1 MNKKINF
8 FIFDITQGN
17 GTERAVAN
25 LSNNFANN
33 NYSVAIY
40 SILSHSGSKPVFDLN
55 SDIKILH
62 LGYRLKSNIILNLV
76 TYFKIF
82 LLFIK
87 FFSSKKSEYFIGTVH
102 AINFILI
109 GLSKFINS
117 SNKFIACEHISYH
130 AISTYSIYF
139 RKLVYKYIDAI
150 VVLTNGD
157 KNHYG
162 DLKPKVSVISNELSF
177 YPNQLNTNR
186 KNTILAVGRLE
197 FQKGYLHMLEAI
209 RPIFRIHKDW
219 KLKIYGNGSLKETL
233 NNYIHQNN
241 LQNFIEIFEPIKNI
255 EDEFRSSSIYL
266 MTSEFEGLPMVLIE
280 AKASGLPIVAW
291 DCPYGP
297 REIIEEND
305 GFLTPFKNTNEI
317 TNALL
322 KLIENETLREDFSRN
337 AKINSLKFSS
347 DIVLKKWQEL
357 FNNLETK

>member
-33 NYSVAIY
+33 NYSVSIY
-40 SILSHSGSKPVFDLN
+40 SILSQSGSNTLFDLK
-55 SDIKILH
+55 SDIKIHH
-62 LGYRLKSNIILNLV
+62 LGYRLKSNIILNIF

-87 FFSSKKSEYFIGTVH
+87 LFSSKKSEYFIGTVH
-102 AINFILI
+102 ALNFILI
-109 GLSKFINS
+109 GMSKFVCS
-117 SNKFIACEHISYH
+117 SNKFIACEHISYK
-130 AISTYSIYF
+130 AISSYSIFF
-139 RKLVYKYIDAI
+139 RKLVYKYLDAI

-177 YPNQLNTNR
+177 YPNQLNTN
-186 KNTILAVGRLE
+186 KQKTILAVGRLE
-197 FQKGYLHMLEAI
+197 FQKGYLHMLEAVK
-209 RPIFRIHKDW
+209 PVFKLHQDW
-219 KLKIYGNGSLKETL
+219 KLKIFGNGSQKETI
-233 NNYIHQNN
+233 NNKILDNN
-241 LQNFIEIFEPIKNI
+241 LQNFIEILEPIKNI
-255 EDEFRSSSIYL
+255 EDEYKNASIYL

-280 AKASGLPIVAW
+280 AKASGLPIVSW

-297 REIIEEND
+297 REVIEEND

-322 KLIENETLREDFSRN
+322 QLIDNETLREEFSKN

-347 DIVLKKWQEL
+347 EIVLKKWQEL